1 MERKGILWHPKQ
13 VKHLPTRHQISKVKA
28 PAFYSHG
35 PLAVLTMHH
44 VSTLSQKEGT
54 VLLLADILCACYGWE
69 AVPGVREPPP
79 AAPQPAR
86 VDPSYVNNPSLAD
99 VTFR

>member
-1 MERKGILWHPKQ
+1 M
-13 VKHLPTRHQISKVKA
+13 
-28 PAFYSHG
+28 
-35 PLAVLTMHH
+35 AVLTMHH

-99 VTFR
+99 VTFRLLLACECCDGAVYCYEYIQNVPPAV

>member
-1 MERKGILWHPKQ
+1 M
-13 VKHLPTRHQISKVKA
+13 
-28 PAFYSHG
+28 
-35 PLAVLTMHH
+35 
-44 VSTLSQKEGT
+44 QKEGT

-69 AVPGVREPPP
+69 AVPRVQEPPP
-79 AAPQPAR
+79 AAPAPAR